1 MSPLPSASDRPP
13 RPVILVVDDDPG
25 IREAF
30 RLVLE
35 DQYELLEAG
44 DGPQAIEHVQRS
56 PVDLVLLDVRLP
68 GMDGIEVLERIKAI
82 DDHVE
87 VVLVTAVQTVRAAV
101 AAMKLGALDYVTKPF
116 DEDEILPLIG
126 RALERRALDR
136 EVVYLRSELAREHDF
151 DQLVGQHPLMQ
162 QLYQLI
168 GAVARNPLTVLIVGE
183 SGTGKELVARAIHRH
198 GPRRDEPF
206 VPVNVAAISETLIES
221 ELFGHEKGAFTGA
234 VSRKLGKFELA
245 HRGTLFLDE
254 IATLRVDLQAKI
266 LRVLQ
271 EREVERVGGTR
282 RIPIDVRVIAATNA
296 DVRRAIQT
304 GSLRED
310 LYYRLNVVQIAV
322 PPLRDRREDIPLLVE
337 HFVRRSN
344 HLLHKRVTAVSAAAL
359 DVLRAYGWPGN
370 VRELQNVVERAVAL
384 VDRPVI
390 EVNDVPL
397 DLMLPDVRHLV
408 DDPASLPLRE
418 ARDRFERQVILRVL
432 ERVRWNQSEAARLL
446 GVHRN
451 SLKAKL
457 LAWGIDSALAGARGG
472 AERPGRCTV
481 DSADVHS
488 PLCSLLEVIDY
499 LADFRSG
506 SRSNPAPRCTVTS
519 APRLRYCSRA
529 VRRIDVGDFVCS
541 AKHFHP

>member
-1 MSPLPSASDRPP
+1 
-13 RPVILVVDDDPG
+13 VILVVDDDPG

-35 DQYELLEAG
+35 EEYELIEAA
-44 DGPQAIEHVQRS
+44 DGPQALRIVQTS

-82 DDHVE
+82 DEHVE
-87 VVLVTAVQTVRAAV
+87 VILVTAVQTVRAAV
-101 AAMKLGALDYVTKPF
+101 AAMKLGALDYLTKPF
-116 DEDEILPLIG
+116 EEDEILPLIR

-136 EVVYLRSELAREHDF
+136 EVVYLRSELARERDL
-151 DQLVGQHPLMQ
+151 DRLVGQHPVMQ
-162 QLYQLI
+162 QLYQMI
-168 GAVARNPLTVLIVGE
+168 GAVAGNPLTVLIAGE

-206 VPVNVAAISETLIES
+206 VPVNVAAISEALLES

-271 EREVERVGGTR
+271 EREIERVGGVR
-282 RIPIDVRVIAATNA
+282 RIPVDVRVIAATNA
-296 DVRRAIQT
+296 D
-304 GSLRED
+304 LRED
-310 LYYRLNVVQIAV
+310 LYYRLNVVQITV
-322 PPLRDRREDIPLLVE
+322 PPLRDRRDDIPPLID

-344 HLLHKRVTAVSAAAL
+344 HLLHKRVTGVSPAAL
-359 DVLRAYGWPGN
+359 DVLMAYGWPGN

-384 VDRPVI
+384 AAGPVI
-390 EVNDVPL
+390 EVKDVPL
-397 DLMLPDVRHLV
+397 DLMLPDMRQLV

-418 ARDRFERQVILRVL
+418 ARERFDRQVILRVL

-446 GVHRN
+446 GLHRN
-451 SLKAKL
+451 SLKMKL
-457 LAWGIDSALAGARGG
+457 LAWGIDPVTLASTGRSEGGG
-472 AERPGRCTV
+472 AQ
-481 DSADVHS
+481 
-488 PLCSLLEVIDY
+488 
-499 LADFRSG
+499 
-506 SRSNPAPRCTVTS
+506 
-519 APRLRYCSRA
+519 
-529 VRRIDVGDFVCS
+529 
-541 AKHFHP
+541 

>member
-1 MSPLPSASDRPP
+1 VRPMSPVQSALERRV

-35 DQYELLEAG
+35 EEYELVEAE
-44 DGPQAIEHVQRS
+44 DGPQAIERVQGS

-82 DDHVE
+82 DEHVE

-101 AAMKLGALDYVTKPF
+101 AAMKLGALDYLTKPF
-116 DEDEILPLIG
+116 DEDEILPLIR

-136 EVVYLRSELAREHDF
+136 EVVYLRSELQRERDF

-168 GAVARNPLTVLIVGE
+168 GAVARNPLTVLIAGE

-206 VPVNVAAISETLIES
+206 VPVNVPAISEALIES

-234 VSRKLGKFELA
+234 VARKLGKFELA
-245 HRGTLFLDE
+245 HRGTVFLDE

-271 EREVERVGGTR
+271 EREIERVGGTR
-282 RIPIDVRVIAATNA
+282 RIPVDVRVIAATNA
-296 DVRRAIQT
+296 DLRKAIQG

-310 LYYRLNVVQIAV
+310 LYYRLNVVQITV
-322 PPLRDRREDIPLLVE
+322 PPLRDRREDIPLLVD
-337 HFVRRSN
+337 HFIRRSS
-344 HLLHKRVTAVSAAAL
+344 HLLHKRVTGVSTAAL
-359 DVLRAYGWPGN
+359 DVLVTYGWPGN
-370 VRELQNVVERAVAL
+370 VRELQNVIERAVAL
-384 VDRPVI
+384 TEGLVV
-390 EVNDVPL
+390 EVKDVPL
-397 DLMLPDVRHLV
+397 DLMLPDVRHLA
-408 DDPASLPLRE
+408 DDPASVPLRE
-418 ARDRFERQVILRVL
+418 ARERFDRQVILRVL

-446 GVHRN
+446 GLHRN

-457 LAWGIDSALAGARGG
+457 LAWGIDPVAQAFAGGRVDAGG
-472 AERPGRCTV
+472 AQ
-481 DSADVHS
+481 
-488 PLCSLLEVIDY
+488 
-499 LADFRSG
+499 
-506 SRSNPAPRCTVTS
+506 
-519 APRLRYCSRA
+519 
-529 VRRIDVGDFVCS
+529 
-541 AKHFHP
+541 

>member
-1 MSPLPSASDRPP
+1 VRPMSPVQSALERRV

-35 DQYELLEAG
+35 EEYELVEAE
-44 DGPQAIEHVQRS
+44 DGPQAIERVQGS

-82 DDHVE
+82 DEHVE

-101 AAMKLGALDYVTKPF
+101 AAMKLGALDYLTKPF
-116 DEDEILPLIG
+116 DEDEILPLIR

-136 EVVYLRSELAREHDF
+136 EVVYLRSELQRERDF

-168 GAVARNPLTVLIVGE
+168 GAVARNPLTVLIAGE

-206 VPVNVAAISETLIES
+206 VPVNVAAISEALIES

-234 VSRKLGKFELA
+234 VARKLGKFELA
-245 HRGTLFLDE
+245 HRGTVFLDE

-271 EREVERVGGTR
+271 EREIERVGGTR
-282 RIPIDVRVIAATNA
+282 RIPVDVRVIAATNA
-296 DVRRAIQT
+296 DLRKAIQG

-310 LYYRLNVVQIAV
+310 LYYRLNVVQITV
-322 PPLRDRREDIPLLVE
+322 PPLRDRREDIPLLVD
-337 HFVRRSN
+337 HFIRRSS
-344 HLLHKRVTAVSAAAL
+344 HLLHKRVTGVSTAAL
-359 DVLRAYGWPGN
+359 DVLVTYGWPGN
-370 VRELQNVVERAVAL
+370 VRELQNVIERAVAL
-384 VDRPVI
+384 AEGLVV
-390 EVNDVPL
+390 EVKDVPL
-397 DLMLPDVRHLV
+397 DLMLPDVRHLA
-408 DDPASLPLRE
+408 DDPASVPLRE
-418 ARDRFERQVILRVL
+418 ARERFDRQVILRVL

-446 GVHRN
+446 GLHRN

-457 LAWGIDSALAGARGG
+457 LAWGIDPVAQAFAGGRVDAGG
-472 AERPGRCTV
+472 AQ
-481 DSADVHS
+481 
-488 PLCSLLEVIDY
+488 
-499 LADFRSG
+499 
-506 SRSNPAPRCTVTS
+506 
-519 APRLRYCSRA
+519 
-529 VRRIDVGDFVCS
+529 
-541 AKHFHP
+541 

>member
-1 MSPLPSASDRPP
+1 MSPVQSALERRV

-35 DQYELLEAG
+35 EEYELVEAE
-44 DGPQAIEHVQRS
+44 DGPQAIERVQGS

-82 DDHVE
+82 DEHVE

-101 AAMKLGALDYVTKPF
+101 AAMKLGALDYLTKPF
-116 DEDEILPLIG
+116 DEDEILPLIR

-136 EVVYLRSELAREHDF
+136 EVVYLRSELQRERDF

-168 GAVARNPLTVLIVGE
+168 GAVARNPLTVLIAGE

-206 VPVNVAAISETLIES
+206 VPVNVAAISEALIES

-234 VSRKLGKFELA
+234 VARKLGKFELA
-245 HRGTLFLDE
+245 HRGTVFLDE

-271 EREVERVGGTR
+271 EREIERVGGTR
-282 RIPIDVRVIAATNA
+282 RIPVDVRVVAATNA
-296 DVRRAIQT
+296 DLRKAIQA

-310 LYYRLNVVQIAV
+310 LYYRLNVVQITV
-322 PPLRDRREDIPLLVE
+322 PPLRDRREDIPLLVD
-337 HFVRRSN
+337 HFIRRSS
-344 HLLHKRVTAVSAAAL
+344 HLLHKRVTAVSTAAL
-359 DVLRAYGWPGN
+359 DVLMTYGWPGN
-370 VRELQNVVERAVAL
+370 VRELQNVIERAVAL
-384 VDRPVI
+384 AEGLVV
-390 EVNDVPL
+390 EVKDVPL
-397 DLMLPDVRHLV
+397 DLMLPDVRHLA
-408 DDPASLPLRE
+408 DDPASVPLRE
-418 ARDRFERQVILRVL
+418 ARERFDRQVILRVL

-446 GVHRN
+446 GLHRN
-451 SLKAKL
+451 SLKTKL
-457 LAWGIDSALAGARGG
+457 LAWGIDPVAQASAGGRVDAGG
-472 AERPGRCTV
+472 AQ
-481 DSADVHS
+481 
-488 PLCSLLEVIDY
+488 
-499 LADFRSG
+499 
-506 SRSNPAPRCTVTS
+506 
-519 APRLRYCSRA
+519 
-529 VRRIDVGDFVCS
+529 
-541 AKHFHP
+541 